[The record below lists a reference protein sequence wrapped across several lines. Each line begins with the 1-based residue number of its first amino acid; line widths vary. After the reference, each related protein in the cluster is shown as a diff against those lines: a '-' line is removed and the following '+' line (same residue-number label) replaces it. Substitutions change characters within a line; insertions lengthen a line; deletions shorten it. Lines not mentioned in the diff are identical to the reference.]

1 MYHLA
6 IIAYMAM
13 AIYWNIATHPL
24 PDFVDNDVGHDIVY
38 VYSLTKLVEGCANG
52 LIC

>member
-1 MYHLA
+1 MCHMA
-6 IIAYMAM
+6 IIAYM

-24 PDFVDNDVGHDIVY
+24 PDFVVNDVGHDIVY
-38 VYSLTKLVEGCANG
+38 VYSLIKLVESCANG